1 VHGPLR
7 FNAAAARI
15 GDEEAVRQKQRMPQQ
30 AIDEAQKALDKA
42 EQEHAQGVAALRSEI
57 EAIEKKIRS
66 EDDVWD
72 KKEKRLRE
80 ALRRP
85 RT

>member
-1 VHGPLR
+1 
-7 FNAAAARI
+7 
-15 GDEEAVRQKQRMPQQ
+15 
-30 AIDEAQKALDKA
+30 
-42 EQEHAQGVAALRSEI
+42 VAALRSEI

-80 ALRRP
+80 ALP
-85 RT
+85 RSRTRDYGS